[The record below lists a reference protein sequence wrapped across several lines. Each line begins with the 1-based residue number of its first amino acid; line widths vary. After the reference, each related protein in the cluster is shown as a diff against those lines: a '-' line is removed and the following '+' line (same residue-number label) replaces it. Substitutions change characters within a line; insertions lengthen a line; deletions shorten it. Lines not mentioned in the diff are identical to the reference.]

1 MNELG
6 VYLMCLCIPV
16 LGLISAGGYLFID
29 HLLEKRRK
37 AKWHQALANQPQLK
51 ELLDTHNKLWE
62 VYDKKSELANAY
74 RKQID
79 HLLGNLTYL
88 PSYECEWRKNTT
100 EEYKKMYF
108 YARTEADK
116 WYEAYCKANDAL
128 NEYCEQHKIQRRD

>member
-6 VYLMCLCIPV
+6 VCLIFVGLLV
-16 LGLISAGGYLFID
+16 LGLLLAGGYLLID

-37 AKWHQALANQPQLK
+37 AKWYQALANQPRLR
-51 ELLDTHNKLWE
+51 ELLDAHNKLWE
-62 VYDKKSELANAY
+62 VYDKKSNIANNY

-88 PSYECEWRKNTT
+88 PSYECEWRQNTA

-108 YARTEADK
+108 DARTEADK

-128 NEYCEQHKIQRRD
+128 NEYCEKHKIQRRE